1 MTAHSTYVIKV
12 SILTEGGGGVK
23 KGQLNL
29 ENENNQLMNLLS
41 LMKRGTTICLP
52 HLTGKITFWSENDS

>member
-23 KGQLNL
+23 KGHLNL

-41 LMKRGTTICLP
+41 LISICNHMRPSTI
-52 HLTGKITFWSENDS
+52 KD